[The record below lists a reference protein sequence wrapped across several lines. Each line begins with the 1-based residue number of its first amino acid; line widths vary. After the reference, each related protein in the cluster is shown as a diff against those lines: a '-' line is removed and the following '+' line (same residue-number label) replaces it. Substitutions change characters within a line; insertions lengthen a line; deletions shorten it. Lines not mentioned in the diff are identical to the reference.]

1 MGKVNKQI
9 KGKTMLFNNTTLILF
24 GDDDKLD
31 VQEHIN
37 DIACIFLAKG
47 EKLYKAVNWLY
58 LSAGSWDV
66 ANILKEV
73 VPSVKEVF
81 NYYEKT
87 MAAHKEILNAHELE
101 DKAFAEA
108 AECMDVLDGQLENYI
123 VSLIDFLKYPKT
135 EGITF
140 NLDDVEKSYSLRAL
154 ETGHGKATPYEILVD
169 DLINVH
175 SCSKDDVI
183 KILAQKVS
191 KEEIAEIMN
200 FINE

>member
-1 MGKVNKQI
+1 
-9 KGKTMLFNNTTLILF
+9 MLINNNTTILF
-24 GDDDKLD
+24 GDNDRLD

-37 DIACIFLAKG
+37 DIARIFLAKG

-58 LSAGSWDV
+58 LSAGAWDV
-66 ANILKEV
+66 ANILKEA

-87 MAAHKEILNAHELE
+87 RKVYIKKLDAHKLA
-101 DKAFAEA
+101 DRAYAEA
-108 AECMDVLDGQLENYI
+108 AEALDILADQLNNYI
-123 VSLIDFLKYPKT
+123 IVFIDLLNFLKHQKT
-135 EGITF
+135 EDITF
-140 NLDDVEKSYSLRAL
+140 NLADVEKSYSLRAL

-169 DLINVH
+169 DLMNVH

-191 KEEIAEIMN
+191 KEEIAEIIN
-200 FINE
+200 LINE

>member
-1 MGKVNKQI
+1 
-9 KGKTMLFNNTTLILF
+9 MLINNNTTILF
-24 GDDDKLD
+24 GDDDRLD

-73 VPSVKEVF
+73 VPSVKEAF
-81 NYYEKT
+81 DYYEKT
-87 MAAHKEILNAHELE
+87 EAAHKEILDTNEYASKAHIKALKDMNILE
-101 DKAFAEA
+101 D
-108 AECMDVLDGQLENYI
+108 QLSNYI
-123 VSLIDFLKYPKT
+123 VSLLDFLKYQKA

-140 NLDDVEKSYSLRAL
+140 NLADVEKSYSLRAL

-169 DLINVH
+169 DLMNVH

-200 FINE
+200 YLN